1 VGSINFEAL
10 GENLIDSARSQF
22 EEFLLENRDVD
33 NFLVALGRRYATLAA
48 QYHLADSEE
57 ARAEALSD
65 LRRVK
70 NTINLK
76 LDAVA
81 HLAKSEILS
90 QLKAALGMVLDF
102 AIKNL
107 PTIIAIVRR

>member
-1 VGSINFEAL
+1 MANINFEAL

-22 EEFLLENRDVD
+22 QDFLLENREVD
-33 NFLVALGRRYATLAA
+33 GILISLGRRYATLAA

-70 NTINLK
+70 NTINLE
-76 LDAVA
+76 LDAIA

-107 PTIIAIVRR
+107 PTVIAMIRR